1 MADLHSS
8 QDNYAYE
15 AEQERLAEMK
25 VLHQPMKKWY
35 AGQARAEPKWGAF
48 PLFWQDLGTWAPY
61 REVCVGDL
69 YMVTHQQYSLAHVW
83 CGDALFARFCHCVA
97 FSMLTLVLLFAL

>member
-25 VLHQPMKKWY
+25 GLHQPMKKWY
-35 AGQARAEPKWGAF
+35 ARQAGAEPKWGAF
-48 PLFWQDLGTWAPY
+48 PLFWQDLGTWTPF
-61 REVCVGDL
+61 REVCVR
-69 YMVTHQQYSLAHVW
+69 YCASVAQQ
-83 CGDALFARFCHCVA
+83 
-97 FSMLTLVLLFAL
+97 